1 MLCEFA
7 RLTLQA
13 RGPEGLDTALDHLTL
28 ADALLAAVPQD
39 TDDFAVWYERGNV
52 HYRRARV
59 LAEAERFEQA
69 LAEAE
74 AAIVAHEEGG
84 EQGEVPRAEAVRIAA
99 LIEGN
104 GLARFK
110 EAVARLTTAAARCR
124 AADLPE
130 AAHILDALRED
141 YTKR

>member
-1 MLCEFA
+1 M
-7 RLTLQA
+7 
-13 RGPEGLDTALDHLTL
+13 
-28 ADALLAAVPQD
+28 
-39 TDDFAVWYERGNV
+39 V

-74 AAIVAHEEGG
+74 AAVAAHERGG
-84 EQGEVPRAEAVRIAA
+84 EQGEIPRAEAVRIAA

-110 EAVARLTTAAARCR
+110 DAVARLTTAVARCR
-124 AADLPE
+124 AAGLPE
-130 AAHILDALRED
+130 ATHILDALRED